1 MADDAKIVRSRDA
14 QCSILTVPP
23 LRLIDAG
30 GKKMTSPAEEDN
42 NIQADIQEI
51 VQGDRNLRK
60 RLKKD
65 VEEVCRLLEKIYT
78 PFGAP
83 VNREKYHEVQSK
95 LQHNFSE
102 IYWCLKLHLAF
113 HIKSETAL
121 KHEKLKSLGEKIGLT
136 ETELSTLPGKNHA
149 IDPGSKVLE
158 TVSTQFSSLK
168 FDFGAT
174 LERRL
179 IQMAYLSRN

>member
-1 MADDAKIVRSRDA
+1 M
-14 QCSILTVPP
+14 PP
-23 LRLIDAG
+23 LRLIDAA

-42 NIQADIQEI
+42 NIQADIREI
-51 VQGDRNLRK
+51 VKGASNLEK
-60 RLKKD
+60 RLTKD
-65 VEEVCRLLEKIYT
+65 VEEVCDLLKKIYT
-78 PFGAP
+78 LFEAQVTQ

-95 LQHNFSE
+95 LQNNFSK
-102 IYWCLKLHLAF
+102 IYWCLKLHLAL
-113 HIKSETAL
+113 HVGDGTEL
-121 KHEKLKSLGEKIGLT
+121 KHEKLKSLGENIGLT
-136 ETELSTLPGKNHA
+136 ERELSTLPEKKHA

-158 TVSTQFSSLK
+158 TVSTQFSTLK